1 MARMSEAND
10 LYPDHPDHPD
20 HPDQRPS
27 LRPLLHALEAALR
40 DAGLWQEQPPTP
52 QALASGLP
60 FMVDTLRIEQW
71 LQWILLPR
79 LHALLDAQA
88 PLPGACS
95 VHPLA
100 QYEWT
105 QRGCGPT
112 SQAVLAALLAIDGY
126 LSMR

>member
-1 MARMSEAND
+1 MAGMSETND
-10 LYPDHPDHPD
+10 LPPD
-20 HPDQRPS
+20 

-40 DAGLWQEQPPTP
+40 DAGFWEPMPPGP
-52 QALASGLP
+52 EALASTMP

-79 LHALLDAQA
+79 LHALLDARA

-100 QYEWT
+100 QYEWA
-105 QRGCGPT
+105 QRGCGPA
-112 SQAVLAALLAIDGY
+112 SQAVLAVLLAIDGR
-126 LSMR
+126 LSQQ